1 MSTPSSISQYDV
13 TNSLELLFDVRIV
26 NQKLGITKDSSQ
38 TQVLTP
44 VEQYY
49 DTSRQ
54 VFLQDTLQITSDD
67 LVATLTVGNIIS
79 PGVLQEIYT
88 DFSAY
93 VQAYFGNSPI
103 GFSSLYAV
111 PHLPHTLLD
120 TSGLQH
126 LLLSQGTSDGSG
138 ATVGNLTG
146 ALTLTGVTQVLT
158 DICNNNP
165 FGNRDP
171 SSATPLTGFLANDLI
186 YVPTGGFNLTL
197 SVQLEALTYELPITH
212 TGEFSGQVGAQQS
225 QSMPGTCVL
234 TNTTNS
240 TQIRQTY
247 AIALLLRLANLS

>member
-1 MSTPSSISQYDV
+1 MGSPSHISQYDV

-44 VEQYY
+44 VDQYY

-67 LVATLTVGNIIS
+67 LVATLTTGSIIS

-88 DFSAY
+88 DFSTY
-93 VQAYFGNSPI
+93 VQAYFGNSPV
-103 GFSSLYAV
+103 GFSSLYTV

-126 LLLSQGTSDGSG
+126 LFLSQGTSDGSG
-138 ATVGNLTG
+138 ASIGFLSG
-146 ALTLTGVTQVLT
+146 TLNITEVTQVLT

-171 SSATPLTGFLANDLI
+171 SSVTILNGFLANDLI
-186 YVPTGGFNLTL
+186 YVPPGGFSITL

-212 TGEFSGQVGAQQS
+212 TGEFSSQVGAQQS
-225 QSMPGTCVL
+225 QSIPGTCIL
-234 TNTTNS
+234 TSTVSS